1 MPDTGW
7 AKRAAERRTSPTC
20 FPVRGHSV
28 ESREVPRFMSKVKLG
43 RHVSEDSQLTYTSE
57 RSSGSVNECI
67 SEYRSL
73 FLFFFYFL
81 IFFIFNNLRTISQH
95 FQHARRVP
103 PGGRAQPL
111 PASHQRSPSSP
122 ICTRREVRRVRATA
136 AGSTANAAVRQWLS
150 SCLYARLCLTPTS
163 SHGARRERAHED
175 E

>member
-1 MPDTGW
+1 VPDTGW

-81 IFFIFNNLRTISQH
+81 IFLFLIISEQ
-95 FQHARRVP
+95 FPSTSSTHAGCRR
-103 PGGRAQPL
+103 GGGLNRCPL
-111 PASHQRSPSSP
+111 PIREALPPPSAP
-122 ICTRREVRRVRATA
+122 GEKF
-136 AGSTANAAVRQWLS
+136 AGCAPQLRDPQQMLRYGNGSLHACMPVCA
-150 SCLYARLCLTPTS
+150 
-163 SHGARRERAHED
+163 
-175 E
+175 